1 MEINDI
7 FNRMDEW
14 RHLPDW
20 QLERRA
26 DLFFSLYLKEVMEK
40 RFKVGIKDT
49 IIPEFP
55 LLINPKGNEKQTNRT
70 NKVDYAIFS
79 DEDNPRCYLIEL
91 KTDMKSIDPEQLEY
105 LENAEKKDL
114 STLVMELKS
123 VFESTCE
130 KRKYLNLFE
139 SLHKVGLVKFKSQQ
153 NAIQKYSTWNQVF
166 EDIEVATIKNN
177 PTIVYIQPRP
187 DGGKLKKPDSFLT
200 ITFTEFTDALLGHND
215 SFTPRFRRSLTN
227 WARVKAGDSDY
238 VKSCLGFYR
247 NNISSDSI

>member
-1 MEINDI
+1 MEINDV

-40 RFKVGIKDT
+40 RFNVTIKDT

-55 LLINPKGNEKQTNRT
+55 LLISPGISKKQTNRT
-70 NKVDYAIFS
+70 NKVDYAVFS

-91 KTDMKSIDPEQLEY
+91 KTDMKSIGKKQPKY
-105 LENAEKKDL
+105 LIEAGEKKI
-114 STLVMELKS
+114 STIVTELKS
-123 VFESTCE
+123 VFEATEE

-139 SLHKVGLVKFKSQQ
+139 SLHQVGLVKFKSQQ
-153 NAIQKYSTWNQVF
+153 NKIQKYSTWDQVF
-166 EDIEVATIKNN
+166 EDIEIPNN
-177 PTIVYIQPRP
+177 INNATIVYIQPRP
-187 DGGKLKKPDSFLT
+187 DSGKVKKSKSFKT
-200 ITFTEFTDALLGHND
+200 ITFIEFANALSGHND
-215 SFTPRFRRSLTN
+215 SFTDSFRHSLAN
-227 WARVKAGDSDY
+227 WAGVKAGDSDY

-247 NNISSDSI
+247 NNISSDRI